1 MKYENILIVYK
12 QANPEAFALGK
23 TMMAW
28 LEGKGIKCELCE
40 SPILLSGEKK
50 PPDMAAVIGGDGTL
64 IGLAR
69 NLVPERIPIFGINLG
84 NLGFLT
90 STEKDGWQKNL
101 ERALDGEMP
110 IRSRMTLQWEVYTNV
125 DRAVSG
131 WAINEAVIGRGA
143 LARLINLEISI
154 NKSRMGLLRCDGVI
168 VCTPAGSSA
177 YAVSAGGSLV
187 HPDLAVSC
195 LVPICPFPASVSPL
209 VMPESAVY
217 EFKIIEPTQ
226 DCELT
231 IDGQEGLKLA
241 SGDIVKVK
249 SRPGSLFI
257 FGEED
262 GYFDKLGKRG
272 FSLMR

>member
-12 QANPEAFALGK
+12 QANSEALALGQAV
-23 TMMAW
+23 MAW
-28 LEGKGIKCELCE
+28 LKGKGVNCGLYE
-40 SPILLSGEKK
+40 SPVLLSGEKK
-50 PPDMAAVIGGDGTL
+50 PPDMAVVIGGDGTL

-69 NLVPERIPIFGINLG
+69 NLAPERIPIYAINLG

-90 STEKDGWQKNL
+90 STEKDGWQNNL
-101 ERALDGEMP
+101 ERALEGDMP
-110 IRSRMTLQWEVYTNV
+110 VRE
-125 DRAVSG
+125 RAILKWAVCPGAGKAVKG
-131 WAINEAVIGRGA
+131 WAVNETVIARGA

-154 NKSRMGLLRCDGVI
+154 NKSHMGLLRCDGVI

-177 YAVSAGGSLV
+177 YAVSAGGPLI

-209 VMPESAVY
+209 VMPASAVY
-217 EFKIIEPTQ
+217 EFKIADAAQ

-231 IDGQEGLKLA
+231 IDGQEGMKLA
-241 SGDIVKVK
+241 RGDIIKVK
-249 SRPGSLFI
+249 SRPSSLFI
-257 FGEED
+257 FGDED

-272 FSLMR
+272 FSLIK